1 MRLPD
6 CQGGSFTS
14 PPCGEDLCRS
24 WGPGEEALS
33 RQHEDEQ
40 DARDRMEADM
50 SVTPTYLVPV
60 SDTEDTEWW
69 CQIRVTTWGR
79 PAVLRGVPMI
89 DRHPEEPA
97 EYEVLSVSRTVH
109 GISVSEVIE
118 HPDPAA
124 FAKENAEEIW
134 NWLHELRQ
142 AEQEAHRV

>member
-24 WGPGEEALS
+24 CGPGEETLR

-89 DRHPEEPA
+89 DRHPEEPP
-97 EYEVLSVSRTVH
+97 EFEVLSVSRVVH
-109 GISVSEVIE
+109 ATARE
-118 HPDPAA
+118 HSDPEA
-124 FAKENAEEIW
+124 FAKENDEEIW
-134 NWLHELRQ
+134 NWIHELRQ
-142 AEQEAHRV
+142 DEQEDHRV